1 MLKQCKTKEMKFQQL
16 QWKEQG
22 KDEDNV
28 KDEQTRLK
36 RIKNNG
42 NRHALARDHWE
53 WKLYW
58 KPRSSADSSTW
69 EEEV

>member
-53 WKLYW
+53 
-58 KPRSSADSSTW
+58 
-69 EEEV
+69 